1 MARKKQ
7 YDYFEA
13 LQEMA
18 VDTQKAATYLK
29 ELMYH
34 YSIEEL
40 AAKAE
45 LIHDAEHAADDK
57 VTEIMH
63 ELYDAFITPIDR
75 EDIANITEKIDD
87 VIDGINGVVYS
98 FENLVITSIP
108 TEAMAFSDLI
118 VSATDGLLVATK
130 EFAKFKN
137 SKTLNKM
144 IEDVNKIEWQA
155 DCLYSQLT
163 RDLFI
168 QEQNPVEIIKWKD
181 LLDRM
186 ERIVNACEDAVDI
199 IAQIVIKNI

>member
-13 LQEMA
+13 LTCMA

-29 ELMYH
+29 ELMYN

-40 AAKAE
+40 AVKAE
-45 LIHDAEHAADDK
+45 LIHEAEHAADDK

-63 ELYDAFITPIDR
+63 ELYDAFITPVDR
-75 EDIANITEKIDD
+75 EDIASITEKIDD

-108 TEAMAFSDLI
+108 TETMAFTDLI

-137 SKTLNKM
+137 SKTLKKM
-144 IEDVNKIEWQA
+144 IDNVNTIEWQA
-155 DCLYSQLT
+155 DCLYSRLT
-163 RDLFI
+163 RNLFI
-168 QEQNPVEIIKWKD
+168 EEKDPVEIIKWKD